1 MNQQL
6 LFAQEIDV
14 LSTEI
19 SNLQQLLNS
28 KQEEI
33 ANLQNYQ
40 AKASDILK
48 QLSDFIKILPDN
60 VTNRFHENAIALFSK
75 DVENNPELD
84 SKLNSE
90 LEPSADIDTDK
101 IEPSADIK
109 ENIEQVTPP
118 VPVGLK
124 LDDVP
129 NSNEISSSPTAPTAP
144 IEAETTAESHSTDN
158 NLDTDLAIEPIKGLH
173 NVYRTPS
180 GDIIIGF
187 KNKTLVEGWS
197 EHLKDTMQIC
207 QDFSIVSGKERQ
219 TNHKFELHLLGV
231 ESDNL
236 QSLID
241 AKINFKF
248 SPQLLGSP
256 GISEDTSDMA
266 NPQFLKAQSG
276 LNNSQDAS
284 TAQKVTLNQ
293 LKAGDIVQTQHGEYR
308 IIDLPAP
315 EDTNEEI
322 DTDSGEIKI
331 DCICLKHNSSEDII
345 GQTVSIPLKLLSLVQ
360 PVTFNGFT
368 VGQLVKINTYRQGE
382 GNFGKVGQISGAGE
396 DGCAVSIDG
405 ETKYFL
411 NHELVAG

>member
-90 LEPSADIDTDK
+90 LEPSAIDTCK
-101 IEPSADIK
+101 IEPSAEIE

-129 NSNEISSSPTAPTAP
+129 NSNQISSSTTAPTAP
-144 IEAETTAESHSTDN
+144 TEAETKAESNSTGN
-158 NLDTDLAIEPIKGLH
+158 NLDSDLPEPIIGLH
-173 NVYRTPS
+173 NVYRNGS

-219 TNHKFELHLLGV
+219 TNHKFELHLSGV
-231 ESDNL
+231 EDDNL
-236 QSLID
+236 ESLID

-248 SPQLLGSP
+248 SPQ
-256 GISEDTSDMA
+256 
-266 NPQFLKAQSG
+266 QFLKAQSG
-276 LNNSQDAS
+276 LNNIQAS
-284 TAQKVTLNQ
+284 APPKVTLNQ

-315 EDTNEEI
+315 QDTNEEI
-322 DTDSGEIKI
+322 DTDSDEIKI
-331 DCICLKHNSSEDII
+331 ECVCLKHNSSEDII

-368 VGQLVKINTYRQGE
+368 VGQLVKINTYRQGDD
-382 GNFGKVGQISGAGE
+382 NFGKVGQISGSGE

>member
-90 LEPSADIDTDK
+90 LEPSADIDTCK

-129 NSNEISSSPTAPTAP
+129 NSNEISSSPTAPTTP
-144 IEAETTAESHSTDN
+144 TEAETTAESHSTDN
-158 NLDTDLAIEPIKGLH
+158 NLDSDLAIEPIKGLH

-231 ESDNL
+231 EDDNL

-248 SPQLLGSP
+248 SPQ
-256 GISEDTSDMA
+256 
-266 NPQFLKAQSG
+266 QFLKAQSG

-315 EDTNEEI
+315 QDTNEEI

-331 DCICLKHNSSEDII
+331 ECVCLKHNSSEDII